1 MSSKAVFQ
9 EKSTTITTK
18 IGYFIQES
26 FFPNVSLR
34 KWATSKMSLV
44 ENGPLRKRGKNQSFH
59 TKNHRIVFL
68 KILYFINIK
77 LRSDAFS
84 KWRIFTMIDHQVTHL
99 AKWTF
104 KVSETRYELRKA
116 YDKVRWFY
124 FYDSMSLSDQ
134 RVVPSEVIE
143 MKFIMRYDDV
153 RRFFIWM
160 IISMKVSLI

>member
-1 MSSKAVFQ
+1 MFH
-9 EKSTTITTK
+9 
-18 IGYFIQES
+18 F
-26 FFPNVSLR
+26 
-34 KWATSKMSLV
+34 
-44 ENGPLRKRGKNQSFH
+44 ENGPLRKWVSSKMVHFEKGA
-59 TKNHRIVFL
+59 
-68 KILYFINIK
+68 KISHFIPKITELFFKKYFINIIFYQYK
-77 LRSDAFS
+77 AA

-124 FYDSMSLSDQ
+124 FDDSISLSDQ

-143 MKFIMRYDDV
+143 MKFMMRYDDV